1 MLTSKTLMIT
11 QAKRTLDT
19 FPKWT
24 SSTHLVNLMALMKS
38 SDLDLNQLRT
48 GKMPT
53 ERKTLNTTWMNLKAL
68 FIFPISSVFLSRTTL
83 TLLSC
88 LKLLRECL
96 TILLQQETGKNNKSI
111 RPDSFTKSCQIF
123 SSLIVLKN
131 SETWTNTKTFATLF
145 SKSYRKSPNRLLE
158 YLKKM
163 K

>member
-1 MLTSKTLMIT
+1 MIT
-11 QAKRTLDT
+11 RAKRTLDT

-24 SSTHLVNLMALMKS
+24 SSTHLANLMALMKS

-48 GKMPT
+48 GKMPQ

-83 TLLSC
+83 TLRSC

-96 TILLQQETGKNNKSI
+96 TILLQQETGKNKKSI

-131 SETWTNTKTFATLF
+131 SETWTNTKTFATSF
-145 SKSYRKSPNRLLE
+145 SKNYRKSLNRLPE